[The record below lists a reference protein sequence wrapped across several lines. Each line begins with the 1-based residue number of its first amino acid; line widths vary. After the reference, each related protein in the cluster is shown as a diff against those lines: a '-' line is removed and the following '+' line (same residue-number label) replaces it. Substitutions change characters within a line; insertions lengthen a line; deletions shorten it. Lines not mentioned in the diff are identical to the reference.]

1 MNRFL
6 QQYGYL
12 RGWAS
17 HREVWSSTE
26 RLDLSQRYSESHRE
40 AWVLTERPGHL
51 TERPG
56 HLTDRPWPIKKGFAS
71 KRCSPIPA
79 LSDSLGSTM
88 NCFSLFFSKVKNPAL
103 RDYTSTTCM
112 KYIPK
117 FTIPYSVLINLNS
130 IH

>member
-1 MNRFL
+1 MKRFL

-26 RLDLSQRYSESHRE
+26 RLDLSQRYWESHRE
-40 AWVLTERPGHL
+40 AWAL

-56 HLTDRPWPIKKGFAS
+56 HLTDRPWPIKKDFAS

-79 LSDSLGSTM
+79 LSDSLGSTI
-88 NCFSLFFSKVKNPAL
+88 NCFSLFSKVKNPAP
-103 RDYTSTTCM
+103 REGTSTTCM
-112 KYIPK
+112 KFIPK
-117 FTIPYSVLINLNS
+117 FTIPYSVLLNLNI